1 MTETKKGWE
10 LITDAFLKRGVEYLF
25 SLPGESISPI
35 QRAVE
40 GTSIKIITT
49 RHEQAAAFM
58 AEAYGR
64 MTRRAGIAVVT
75 FGPGFTNALSAIQN
89 ANLSNSPLILI
100 AGAHGNASPDRL
112 GLQDMRQEPIIES
125 IVKKSLVCKKAERI
139 PEYIDMAFRYAEGGR
154 PGPVF
159 LELPIDVLNADVHS
173 DLVNNFQTTV
183 KSRPVDPI
191 DIRAMMEMINNAEK
205 PVIMAGSGAYFSDA
219 GKELANFA
227 EKTGIPVFTAK
238 FARGVVPDTHP
249 MCFESSVV
257 FRPGCSG
264 MATTA
269 SDCIIF
275 LGNRLCLF
283 NANGLFYRK
292 DAKIIQVDIQPEE
305 IGRNRSV
312 DLAIFADIKRLLE
325 ECNKWI
331 DQEKTG
337 DSMKKKFSS
346 WVEELRKNHA
356 AGKDFAKF
364 TTESQKL
371 PINPGRLAHE
381 VDLFMNKEDD
391 IVITDGGD
399 TVTWVHAYRT
409 CLQPWAEMSSGLYG
423 CLGCGIPYA
432 NAAKLI
438 RPQSRVLLS
447 IGDGSMGFN
456 FMEILTL
463 INKNLPIVIVIGNNN
478 LWGMTANG
486 MKLRYK
492 HFIPGTVE
500 LDFIPYQKIM
510 EELGVKGFLVEKP
523 EDIQPTLKEAFA
535 LGKTAIIN
543 VKTDP
548 DIMGP
553 GSAAMAMLQ
562 GNEF

>member
-1 MTETKKGWE
+1 MAETKKGWE
-10 LITDAFLKRGVEYLF
+10 FITDAFLKRGVEYLF
-25 SLPGESISPI
+25 SLPGEPISPI
-35 QRAVE
+35 HRAVE

-89 ANLSNSPLILI
+89 ANLSNSPVILI
-100 AGAHGNASPDRL
+100 AGAHGSASPDRL

-125 IVKKSLVCKKAERI
+125 IVKKSFVCKRAERI

-159 LELPIDVLNADVHS
+159 LEMPIDVLDADVNPNA
-173 DLVNNFQTTV
+173 VGNFQTTV
-183 KSRPVDPI
+183 KSRPVDPV
-191 DIRAMMEMINNAEK
+191 DVKAMMEMINDSEK

-219 GKELANFA
+219 GKELGTFA
-227 EKTGIPVFTAK
+227 EKAGIPVFTAK

-269 SDCIIF
+269 SDCIIL

-283 NANGLFYRK
+283 NANGRLYRK
-292 DAKIIQVDIQPEE
+292 DAKIIQVDIEPEE

-312 DLAIFADIKRLLE
+312 DLGIFADISRLLD
-325 ECNKWI
+325 ECNRWI
-331 DQEKTG
+331 EKENAG
-337 DSMKKKFSS
+337 DSLKNKFSG
-346 WVEELRKNHA
+346 WVEELRKNHS
-356 AGKDFAKF
+356 AGRDFSKID
-364 TTESQKL
+364 TESQKL

-381 VDLFMNKEDD
+381 IDLFMNKEDD
-391 IVITDGGD
+391 IVIADGGD
-399 TVTWVHAYRT
+399 TVTWIHAYRT
-409 CLQPWAEMSSGLYG
+409 CVRPWSEMSSGLYG
-423 CLGCGIPYA
+423 CLGSGIPYA
-432 NAAKLI
+432 NAAKLVHSE
-438 RPQSRVLLS
+438 SRVLLC

-463 INKNLPIVIVIGNNN
+463 LNQNLPIVIVIGNNN

-486 MKLRYK
+486 MKLKYK
-492 HFIPGTVE
+492 RLIPGTVE
-500 LDFIPYQKIM
+500 LDFIPYEKLM

-523 EDIQPTLKEAFA
+523 EDIQPTLKEAFDF
-535 LGKTAIIN
+535 GKTAIIN

-553 GSAAMAMLQ
+553 GSVAMAMIQ
-562 GNEF
+562 AKEF